1 MNKKTKKRIH
11 SKHIVVICILLNFQF
26 IEMCQLQ
33 KLDILISCLYLLILV
48 KIPTFIKNLIFFVH
62 LRYPFVLFD

>member
-11 SKHIVVICILLNFQF
+11 PKHIVVICILLNFQF

-48 KIPTFIKNLIFFVH
+48 KISTFIKNLIFFVH